1 MPKILFK
8 FPSRSRP
15 NKFFAI
21 LDKVYELGQGHSW
34 SVLATFDE
42 DDRAM
47 NNRNIWYKLRQY
59 DDKVIVVYGI
69 SSGKIN
75 AINRDLENAGDFD
88 IIVLLSDDMHP
99 KIGFFEEIIKAYAT
113 GFSGL
118 THFPDGVVNERLCTF
133 TVMDKKFFD
142 MLGWLYDPAYDS
154 VYADNALHDLA
165 VLLGRYQYI
174 PIQIVKHL
182 HPCYG
187 MAATDDLYKRNE
199 DPKLYGKDH
208 NTYIMQKAV
217 QFNYKR
223 YLAL

>member
-15 NKFFAI
+15 DKFFAI
-21 LDKVYELGQGHSW
+21 IDKVYELGKGYDWSILATLDSDDPTANTDDFNFRIGQYEKVTAIWGHS
-34 SVLATFDE
+34 T
-42 DDRAM
+42 
-47 NNRNIWYKLRQY
+47 
-59 DDKVIVVYGI
+59 
-69 SSGKIN
+69 GKIN
-75 AINRDLENAGDFD
+75 AINRDLQYVGDFD

-99 KIGFFEEIIKAYAT
+99 QVCLFEEVIKAYAT
-113 GFSGL
+113 GFTGL

-142 MLGWLYDPAYDS
+142 MLGWLYDPEYDS
-154 VYADNALHDLA
+154 VYADNALHDLS
-165 VLLGRYQYI
+165 VLLGKYQYI

-187 MAATDDLYKRNE
+187 MAVTDDLYKRNE

-223 YLAL
+223 YLLL

>member
-8 FPSRSRP
+8 FPSRSRHQ
-15 NKFFAI
+15 KFFDI
-21 LDKVYELGQGHSW
+21 IDKVYELGEGYDW
-34 SVLATFDE
+34 SILATLDSDDPTADTDE
-42 DDRAM
+42 F
-47 NNRNIWYKLRQY
+47 NIRIGQY
-59 DDKVIVVYGI
+59 EKVTGI
-69 SSGKIN
+69 WGLSTGKIN
-75 AINRDLENAGDFD
+75 AINRDLEYIGDFD

-99 KIGFFEEIIKAYAT
+99 QIGFFEEIIKAYST
-113 GFSGL
+113 GFTGL

-187 MAATDDLYKRNE
+187 MAATDELYKRNE

-208 NTYIMQKAV
+208 ATYVMQKSV